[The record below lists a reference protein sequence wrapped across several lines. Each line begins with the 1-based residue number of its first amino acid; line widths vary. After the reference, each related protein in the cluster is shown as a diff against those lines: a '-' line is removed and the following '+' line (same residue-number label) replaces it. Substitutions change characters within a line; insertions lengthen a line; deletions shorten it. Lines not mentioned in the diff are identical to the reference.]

1 MPRFFLSTIN
11 GNGSTACI
19 EGDDAKHITKVL
31 HARPGQQFTLS
42 DARGTDYLCA
52 VRDLSTASVTLEI
65 LSSQPC
71 LAETKANIR
80 LYQALPKGDKLEF
93 IIQKAVELGVSEVT
107 PVLTSRCI
115 SRPSHKA
122 MDKKLERLQ
131 RIAYEAA
138 KQCGR
143 GIIPR
148 VMPLLEVDR
157 ALIQMAGC
165 EMPILL
171 YEESSEPLSQ
181 VLRPGV
187 GDVSIMVGSEGGFSQ
202 GEVDFA
208 MGQGV
213 SCASLGRRILRCETA
228 PITALSVILCHLG
241 EL

>member
-1 MPRFFLSTIN
+1 MPRFFLSTIDASL
-11 GNGSTACI
+11 STACI
-19 EGDDAKHITKVL
+19 EGDDAKHIIKVL

-42 DARGTDYLCA
+42 DARGTDYLCE
-52 VRDLSTASVTLEI
+52 VRELNTSSVTLDI

-71 LAETKANIR
+71 QGETAATIR

-93 IIQKAVELGVSEVT
+93 IIQKAVELGVSEIT

-122 MDKKLERLQ
+122 MEKKLGRLQ

-148 VMPLLEVDR
+148 VMPLLEIDK
-157 ALIQMAGC
+157 ALTQMAGS

-171 YEESSEPLSQ
+171 YEESNQPLSQ
-181 VLRPGV
+181 VLRPEPGN
-187 GDVSIMVGSEGGFSQ
+187 VSVMVGSEGGFSPN
-202 GEVDFA
+202 EVDFA
-208 MGQGV
+208 LSQGV
-213 SCASLGRRILRCETA
+213 VCASLGKRILRCETA
-228 PITALSVILCHLG
+228 PIAALSVILCHLG